1 MMALINDMK
10 SEKDHPGRPKLVVSN
25 NTNAEGL
32 VFAEQNS
39 IETFAFNVEKIE
51 DKLIFEEKTLHI
63 LKDRNIDIICLA
75 GFMTILSENFIE
87 SFSKPILNIHPSLL
101 PSFKGL
107 NTHERALK
115 AGCLIHGATVHQIT
129 SKVDDGPILGQTLIE
144 ITKNSNAKQLE
155 EILLPQEHLLYKR
168 VLRECLK
175 ESGKKILTINS
186 AVDLQN
192 SRTSNPEKKKFISS
206 LAVSAESE
214 P

>member
-1 MMALINDMK
+1 MMALIDDMK
-10 SEKDHPGRPKLVVSN
+10 SEKDHPGQPKLVVSN
-25 NTNAEGL
+25 NINAEGL
-32 VFAEQNS
+32 VFAKQNS
-39 IETFAFNVEKIE
+39 IETFAFNVEKME
-51 DKLIFEEKTLHI
+51 DKLTFEEKTLHI
-63 LKDRNIDIICLA
+63 LKDKSIDIICLA

-144 ITKNSNAKQLE
+144 ITKNSSAKQLE

-168 VLRECLK
+168 VLREFLK
-175 ESGKKILTINS
+175 KSGKKILIINS
-186 AVDLQN
+186 AEDLQN